1 MLNVAVRTTERLY
14 PSCASFILQTPM
26 KKLLVMV
33 GSTAESALG
42 WWLGTPG
49 GIFGSFIVSMVG
61 LGLGMWA
68 GARIAERF
76 GA

>member
-1 MLNVAVRTTERLY
+1 
-14 PSCASFILQTPM
+14 M

-33 GSTAESALG
+33 GSTAGSALG

-61 LGLGMWA
+61 LGVGMWA